1 MPNRLIEEQSP
12 YLLQHAHN
20 PVDWYP
26 WGDEPFERARK
37 EHKPV
42 IVSIGYAACHWC
54 HVMERES
61 FENEAVAAY
70 MNEHFI
76 CIKVDREE
84 HPDVD
89 HLYMDAVQ
97 AISGSGGWPLNAF
110 ATPERVPFYGGTYYP
125 PRPAYSRPSWMQLLE
140 RMNEIWRN
148 QQDEVK
154 GQTDQMLQYLRQTS
168 QMSLEKKDTKVTD
181 DTCKM
186 MAENL
191 LKQAD
196 REWGGFGKAPKFP
209 GTMAITYLL
218 EHHHYTGDKEALQ
231 HALHSLDCMINGG
244 IFDQVGG
251 GFARYST
258 DAQWLAPHFEKMLYD
273 NALLLLA
280 LCDAYQLTRSERY
293 REVVEETIAFAER
306 ELRDESGIYYSA
318 LDADSEGVEGKYY
331 AWTWEEWKAAFGDEE
346 DMVAAYYGVGEQG
359 NWEHTNILHVRREM
373 KEVAEEYGLSEEE
386 GWKRLAAAKQKIFKE
401 REKRI
406 RPITDDKSLLS
417 WNALMNLALT
427 RAGVVLERQEY
438 LDRAEAHMQLLM
450 ENFRKEDG
458 LKHVWKQ
465 GKARIGANLDDYAY
479 LAQALLQ
486 LASAGAKTD
495 WIKLAAELCDE
506 VQKNYVHESG
516 NFFYYTSEQQ
526 KDIPVRKV
534 DLYDGAT
541 PSANAVMAHNL
552 LLLGMIM
559 ERNEW
564 LEQAEYMLLQTTDT
578 ATRYTYSFAYWA
590 ILVQRYSREPK
601 TILCTGDEAE
611 SMAEAL
617 RSRYLPECYLVTSRK
632 EISDIGVLKEKK
644 FLGESLIF
652 VCTRQAC
659 LPPVR
664 RVEESLQLLQPI
676 G

>member
-1 MPNRLIEEQSP
+1 
-12 YLLQHAHN
+12 
-20 PVDWYP
+20 
-26 WGDEPFERARK
+26 
-37 EHKPV
+37 
-42 IVSIGYAACHWC
+42 
-54 HVMERES
+54 
-61 FENEAVAAY
+61 
-70 MNEHFI
+70 
-76 CIKVDREE
+76 
-84 HPDVD
+84 
-89 HLYMDAVQ
+89 
-97 AISGSGGWPLNAF
+97 
-110 ATPERVPFYGGTYYP
+110 
-125 PRPAYSRPSWMQLLE
+125 MQLLE

-168 QMSLEKKDTKVTD
+168 QMSLEKIDTKITG
-181 DTCKM
+181 DTCKL

-209 GTMAITYLL
+209 GTMAITCLL

-244 IFDQVGG
+244 IYDQVGG

-273 NALLLLA
+273 NALLVLA
-280 LCDAYQLTRSERY
+280 LCDAYQLTRNERY

-306 ELRDESGIYYSA
+306 ELIDESGIYYSA

-331 AWTWEEWKAAFGDEE
+331 TWTWEEWKTAFGDEE
-346 DMVAAYYGVGEQG
+346 DMVAAYYGVEERG

-373 KEVAEEYGLSEEE
+373 KEVAEEYGLSEGE
-386 GWKRLAAAKQKIFKE
+386 GWKKLAAAKQKIFAK
-401 REKRI
+401 REERI

-427 RAGVVLERQEY
+427 KSATVLDKPEY
-438 LDRAEAHMQLLM
+438 QGRAEAHMQLLLQHFKTG
-450 ENFRKEDG
+450 EG
-458 LKHVWKQ
+458 LKHVWKK

-479 LAQALLQ
+479 LVLALLQ
-486 LASAGAKTD
+486 LASAGGD
-495 WIKLAAELCDE
+495 VEWIKTAEALCEE
-506 VQKNYVHESG
+506 VQGQFSHESG
-516 NFFYYTSEQQ
+516 NFFYYTSDRQN
-526 KDIPVRKV
+526 DIPVRKV

-552 LLLGMIM
+552 LLLGMSM
-559 ERNEW
+559 ERNDW
-564 LEQAEYMLLQTTDT
+564 LEQSEYMVRQMAET

-590 ILVQRYSREPK
+590 MLVQRYGKEPK
-601 TILCTGDEAE
+601 TIVCAGDEAE
-611 SMAEAL
+611 SMAQAL
-617 RSRYLPECYLVTSRK
+617 RSKYLPECYLVTSRK
-632 EISDIGVLKEKK
+632 EISDIGILKEKN
-644 FLGESLIF
+644 FLQESLIF

-664 RVEESLQLLQPI
+664 RVEESLQLLQPLR
-676 G
+676 